1 MVVDWLTVAAAC
13 AVMTVL
19 VMTSVA
25 VVIRRLGRV
34 AVMDVLWGPLILLN
48 SVTAAV
54 TGLVVGSTGP
64 VVWVMLA
71 VVVLWAGR
79 LSRHLLT
86 RSGSDRED
94 PRYDELMRKPAS
106 TLVTSVLLPQGSV
119 GWLVSVP
126 VQVAAVAGGDAMW
139 PVVVVGT
146 VLAVAGLVVES
157 VADRQLDDFRAE
169 GVSGRVM
176 DRGLWSWS
184 RHPNYFGESLV
195 WWGIWVAAAASG
207 AGVTAILLSLVSPVA
222 MTVTLVWGTGARLLE
237 KRMEGRDGW
246 SDYRRRTSM
255 FIPLPPRRSG
265 TEDYFSPDQSD
276 GHSSPNSR

>member
-1 MVVDWLTVAAAC
+1 MVVDWLIVAAAC

-19 VMTSVA
+19 VMTVVA
-25 VVIRRLGRV
+25 VVIRRHGKV

-54 TGLVVGSTGP
+54 TGLVAGATGP

-71 VVVLWAGR
+71 VVVVWAGR
-79 LSRHLLT
+79 LSRHLVT
-86 RSGSDRED
+86 RFGSDKED
-94 PRYDELMRKPAS
+94 PRYDDLMRKPAAS
-106 TLVTSVLLPQGSV
+106 LLTSVLLPQGSV
-119 GWLVSVP
+119 AWLVSVP
-126 VQVAAVAGGDAMW
+126 VQVAAVGGTGGTGGTAGVT
-139 PVVVVGT
+139 PVIVVLGT
-146 VLAVAGLVVES
+146 VVAVAGLVFES

-207 AGVTAILLSLVSPVA
+207 VGVLAAVLSLVSPVA

-237 KRMEGRDGW
+237 KRMAGRDGW
-246 SDYRRRTSM
+246 EDYTRRTSM
-255 FIPLPPRRSG
+255 FIPLPPRR
-265 TEDYFSPDQSD
+265 
-276 GHSSPNSR
+276 